1 MEPIGDH
8 VKKKSTF
15 ELTPAIAFMAGAYL
29 VPFILIVVYAVK
41 FGGKVSI
48 FTPLNSHVVYFT
60 FYQAILST
68 ILAIAVGLP
77 GAYLIGRTN
86 FKFKY
91 VFSALSTIPFVM
103 PSISMA
109 LGFYSFFGYNGILN
123 TYFLWPIFHLRFEPL
138 YSLMG
143 IVMGNAFYNFPLI
156 MIVVGGAISTLDPI
170 YLEAARIDGAS
181 KFKGFLHVE
190 LPMIFPSVATSSL
203 LAFVYCFTSFAVV
216 LMIGGARYAT
226 LEVQIYMYLRTLFDF
241 KGAAALTL
249 LQLIFIGI
257 FTFLFS
263 ILRRSS
269 GIFSGEKI
277 SEARSRFP
285 KWGYAYVIGMI
296 IFVFGPIFS
305 QIIAGFWNFQSSKPT
320 LEWVNRL
327 FSGMVNSY
335 IGNSSTVAI
344 LWTIVFATSSALLVV
359 LLSITG
365 AHAVQ
370 KRHSSILEALFTS
383 PLAVSPITLAFGY
396 VILQNHF
403 SLPFPVEIIAVYTV
417 ISFPIGFQTLLS
429 GWERFPTEIDDAASV
444 DGAGFWTKTLKIRIP
459 ILKPQIISAFLF
471 SFAIA
476 MGEVSATML
485 LYDPQYPTISIS
497 AYRLFSSRHIPEAQ
511 ALSALLTVATFF
523 IFYFLEKPFS
533 DKKGGF

>member
-1 MEPIGDH
+1 MKRKDILEM
-8 VKKKSTF
+8 
-15 ELTPAIAFMAGAYL
+15 TPATVFMAGAYL

-41 FGGKVSI
+41 LGGEISI
-48 FTPLNSHVVYFT
+48 FTPLNSRIVSFT
-60 FYQAILST
+60 FYQAVLST
-68 ILAIAVGLP
+68 ILAIVIGLP

-91 VFSALSTIPFVM
+91 VFSALSTVPFVM

-109 LGFYSFFGYNGILN
+109 LGFYTFFGHNGILN
-123 TYFLWPIFHLRFEPL
+123 SYFLWPLFHLRFEPL
-138 YSLMG
+138 FSLLG
-143 IVMGNAFYNFPLI
+143 IIMGNAFYNFPLI
-156 MIVVGGAISTLDPI
+156 MIVVGGALSTLDPI
-170 YLEAARIDGAS
+170 YLEAARVDGATRL
-181 KFKGFLHVE
+181 KGFLHIE
-190 LPMIFPSVATSSL
+190 LPMILPSIATSSL

-226 LEVQIYMYLRTLFDF
+226 LEVQIYMYLRTLLDF
-241 KGAAALTL
+241 KGATALTI
-249 LQLIFIGI
+249 LQLGFVGI

-263 ILRRSS
+263 ILRKSA
-269 GIFSGEKI
+269 GIFSEEI
-277 SEARSRFP
+277 SGARSRFP
-285 KWGYAYVIGMI
+285 KWGYIYVIGMI

-305 QIIAGFWNFQSSKPT
+305 QIISGFWNFQSSRLT
-320 LEWVNRL
+320 LEWVSRL
-327 FSGMVNSY
+327 FSGTVNSY
-335 IGNSSTVAI
+335 IGNSAVSAI
-344 LWTIVFATSSALLVV
+344 VWTIIFATSSAIIVV

-370 KRHSSILEALFTS
+370 KRHASVLEALFTS

-396 VILQNHF
+396 IILQNYF
-403 SLPFPVEIIAVYTV
+403 FLPFPVEIIAIYTV
-417 ISFPIGFQTLLS
+417 ISFPIGFQALLS

-485 LYDPQYPTISIS
+485 LYDPRYPTISIS

-533 DKKGGF
+533 SEKI